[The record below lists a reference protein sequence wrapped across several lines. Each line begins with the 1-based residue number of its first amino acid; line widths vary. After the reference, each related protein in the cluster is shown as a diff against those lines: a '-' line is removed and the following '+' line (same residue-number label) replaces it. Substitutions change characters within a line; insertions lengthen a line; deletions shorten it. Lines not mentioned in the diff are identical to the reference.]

1 MKGKGLIAL
10 TPILVFLGVYLVT
23 SILIKDFYKVPVASA
38 FLLASVY
45 AVLIS
50 KGRLRQ
56 RLDTF
61 SEGAGNPRILLMV
74 WIFIL
79 AGAFAQTAKDIGAID
94 ATVNLTLRVI
104 PGSMLFAGLFFTACF
119 ISMSVGTSVGT
130 IVALVPIATGIAQEA
145 GFSEAFM
152 AAIIVGGAF
161 FGDNL
166 SFISDTTIAA
176 TKALDCAMKDKF
188 KANIRIVAPA
198 VLLVFAIYVVK
209 GLGVSV
215 DVTPEA
221 ADSLKLV
228 PYLLVLV
235 LAFAG
240 MDVMLI
246 LSLGL
251 GVNLLIGLVTGSLGW
266 DDWLSSVGEGIGG
279 MGSLIIVTL
288 LAGGMMALIR
298 AGGGLDWLVGALTRR
313 LAASPAAASSAAV
326 SPAAVSSASHAASS
340 PAASSSASH
349 AASSPAAVSPA
360 AVSPAAVSS
369 ASHAASSPAAVSSP
383 ESVAAASA
391 PLLSETASAAP
402 APSPVAAAS
411 PAAAAAPAIAG
422 SDRQSR
428 RQRRGAELSIAAL
441 VSLANLCTANNTIA
455 IITVGGIAKDI
466 SDRFGL
472 DRKRV
477 ASILDT
483 FSCFVQGLI
492 PYGAQLL
499 MASGLAGIGAA
510 AIIRYLYY
518 PFALGLVALAAIF
531 IPASFRSRK

>member
-1 MKGKGLIAL
+1 MKKRGLIAL
-10 TPILVFLGVYLVT
+10 TPILVFLGVYLLT

-45 AVLIS
+45 AVVIS
-50 KGRLRQ
+50 KGPLRK
-56 RLDTF
+56 RIDLF

-79 AGAFAQTAKDIGAID
+79 AGAFAQTAQDIGAID

-176 TKALDCAMKDKF
+176 TKALDCEMRDKF

-198 VLLVFAIYVVK
+198 VLLVFAIYVFK

-215 DVTPEA
+215 DVTPGA
-221 ADSLKLV
+221 AEPLKLL

-235 LAFAG
+235 LALAG
-240 MDVMLI
+240 MDVLLI
-246 LSLGL
+246 LSIGI

-266 DDWLSSVGEGIGG
+266 TDWLASVGEGIGG
-279 MGSLIIVTL
+279 MGSLIIVTV

-313 LAASPAAASSAAV
+313 L
-326 SPAAVSSASHAASS
+326 
-340 PAASSSASH
+340 
-349 AASSPAAVSPA
+349 
-360 AVSPAAVSS
+360 
-369 ASHAASSPAAVSSP
+369 
-383 ESVAAASA
+383 
-391 PLLSETASAAP
+391 SAAP
-402 APSPVAAAS
+402 SATVSAPSSIVPSSAHSSATSVTSATLSKTVTAPSSITPSAAHPS
-411 PAAAAAPAIAG
+411 TL

-428 RQRRGAELSIAAL
+428 RSRRGAELSIAAL

-466 SDRFGL
+466 ADRFGL
-472 DRKRV
+472 ERRRV

-499 MASGLAGIGAA
+499 MASGLAGVGAA

-518 PFALGLVALAAIF
+518 PFALGLVALAAILL
-531 IPASFRSRK
+531 PSARLRSPSRPS

>member
-1 MKGKGLIAL
+1 MKKRGLIAL

-50 KGRLRQ
+50 KGTLRK
-56 RLDTF
+56 RLDLF

-176 TKALDCAMKDKF
+176 TKALDCAMRDKF

-266 DDWLSSVGEGIGG
+266 ADWLSSVGEGIGG

-298 AGGGLDWLVGALTRR
+298 AGGGLDWLVGALTYR
-313 LAASPAAASSAAV
+313 LVSSPDAASSAAV
-326 SPAAVSSASHAASS
+326 SSASPAAVSSASHAASS
-340 PAASSSASH
+340 H
-349 AASSPAAVSPA
+349 AAA
-360 AVSPAAVSS
+360 
-369 ASHAASSPAAVSSP
+369 SSP

-391 PLLSETASAAP
+391 PLLSETASAVP
-402 APSPVAAAS
+402 APSPVAAAPDAAAS